1 MGTLFVDKLDPQSG
15 TSLELGSNG
24 DTVNIP
30 SGVTLANAGSVTGLP
45 ASAISS
51 GTIAT
56 ARLGSGTASSSTF
69 LRGDQTYAAAG
80 GENTPAFNVFQSSTQ
95 AVAQATYT
103 TLSLDGNTYN
113 PDGKFA
119 SNKFTPAVS
128 GLYYLEAKIRYDS
141 TNNFST
147 MQVVIGKSGSTLV
160 RGTNN
165 NESYTTVSVSALVEA
180 NTTDYFEVQAYQNS
194 TSGTINL
201 INNAESTYFLGFKVI
216 T

>member
-15 TSLELGSNG
+15 TSLELGSSG
-24 DTVNIP
+24 DTVSVNA
-30 SGVTLANAGSVTGLP
+30 SATTNLAGNVTLGSNGKTITVPAGATITNNGTQTGF
-45 ASAISS
+45 
-51 GTIAT
+51 G
-56 ARLGSGTASSSTF
+56 
-69 LRGDQTYAAAG
+69 GD
-80 GENTPAFNVFQSSTQ
+80 NTPAFNVFQSSTQ